1 MARTSDPTRERII
14 SAASTLFYS
23 LGVRAVSVD
32 AVAAKAGLTKRT
44 LYYHFKSKDDLVAAY
59 LAARDQ
65 PNLALFKRWFTE
77 ADGELPNKVEAIFR
91 HLARSARHPKWKGCG
106 FLRTTAELANM
117 PGHPAIKIGAAHKK
131 KFEDW
136 LRATFEAE
144 GIEPALPL
152 ARQILLLLDGSFAV
166 VLLHRDP
173 SYMETAG
180 RAASSLIA
188 AALPARSKSRPRKA
202 RATLRSW

>member
-1 MARTSDPTRERII
+1 MPSRPRP
-14 SAASTLFYS
+14 ASPS
-23 LGVRAVSVD
+23 GR
-32 AVAAKAGLTKRT
+32 
-44 LYYHFKSKDDLVAAY
+44 YHFKSKDDLVAAY

-77 ADGELPNKVEAIFR
+77 ADGKLPDKVEAIFR

-144 GIEPALPL
+144 GIDDALPL

-188 AALPARSKSRPRKA
+188 AALPARSKSRPGKA
-202 RATLRSW
+202 RATLRSR